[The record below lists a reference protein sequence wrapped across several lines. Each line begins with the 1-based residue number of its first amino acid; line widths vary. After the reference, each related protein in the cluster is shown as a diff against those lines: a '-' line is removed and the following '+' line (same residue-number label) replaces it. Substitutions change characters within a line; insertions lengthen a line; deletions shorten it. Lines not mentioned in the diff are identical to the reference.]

1 MNNNDTEKNMG
12 KVFLHLKAEQ
22 TLPYYINYFKMTD
35 STILKFLQKN
45 YQLIHKKNN
54 KQKKCSQHMSQIMG

>member
-22 TLPYYINYFKMTD
+22 TLPYYIKLF
-35 STILKFLQKN
+35 
-45 YQLIHKKNN
+45 
-54 KQKKCSQHMSQIMG
+54 